1 MVTYVLYNG
10 KSGNG
15 KGGQAAQKVRELC
28 KGKDLQFRDMLEISD
43 YGEFFAGIGAEDEI
57 ILCGGDG
64 TLNHFINDTDG
75 MELKHN
81 IYFYPTGTGNDFWN
95 DIGKKA
101 EDGPVLINK
110 YLTDLPVVTVKGQKY
125 RFINGIGYGID
136 GYCCEEGD
144 KLRNKGDKDINYTS
158 IAIKGLLMYYKPT
171 NATVTVDGQKYT
183 FEKVWLA
190 PTMKGRFYGG
200 GMMPT
205 PDQDRFDPNHEVSVM
220 VMYGAGKIKTLAA
233 FPGIFKG
240 EHVKKTKIVKIF
252 NGKKVRVE
260 FDRPVALQ
268 VDGET
273 ILNVTEY
280 SVQV

>member
-15 KGGQAAQKVRELC
+15 KGGQTAQKVRELC
-28 KGKDLQFRDMLEISD
+28 KGKDLQFRNMLEISD
-43 YGEFFAGIGAEDEI
+43 YGAFFNEIAADDEI

-64 TLNHFINDTDG
+64 TLNHFINDIDG
-75 MELKHN
+75 LELKHN
-81 IYFYPTGTGNDFWN
+81 VYYYPTGSGNDFWN

-101 EDGPVLINK
+101 EDGPALINK

-144 KLRNKGDKDINYTS
+144 KLREKGDKDINYTS
-158 IAIKGLLMYYKPT
+158 IAIKGLLLYYKPT
-171 NATVTVDGQKYT
+171 NATVTVDGKKYT

-220 VMYGAGKIKTLAA
+220 VMFGAGKVKTLAA

-252 NGKKVRVE
+252 KGKKVRVE